1 MTQGRELREIAQ
13 KIRLDII
20 EAGFHSQNS
29 AHFGGCL
36 SLVEILTA
44 LYFKVANIATV
55 PNRDRIIL
63 SKGHG
68 ALALYATLYERGIIS
83 REQLFS
89 FETNGSEFIAHAHRD
104 IGLGL
109 EFSGGSLSLGI
120 SFGMGVAN
128 ALKIKKLE
136 DKVYIILGD
145 GELNE
150 GLVWESLM
158 FCVHRH
164 LNNVTVI
171 VDCNGLQIDGKTAEV
186 MNIAP
191 LKEKFDS
198 FGFHTEEV
206 DGHDIDMLCDA
217 LFHYNSSPRAIIAYT
232 TKGFGVSFMENNP
245 KWHYKGLAENKYKKA
260 IQEIKGNE

>member
-1 MTQGRELREIAQ
+1 MSQERELREIAQ
-13 KIRLDII
+13 RIRLDII
-20 EAGFHSQNS
+20 EAGFHSKSS

-36 SLVEILTA
+36 SLVEILMA
-44 LYFKVANIATV
+44 LYFKIANITTG
-55 PNRDRIIL
+55 PKRDRVIL

-68 ALALYATLYERGIIS
+68 ALALYAILYERGLIS

-89 FETNGSEFIAHAHRD
+89 FEANGSEFIAHAHRNID
-104 IGLGL
+104 LGL

-120 SFGMGVAN
+120 SFGMGVAS
-128 ALKIKKLE
+128 ALKIKNLKNQ
-136 DKVYIILGD
+136 VYIILGD

-158 FCVHRH
+158 FCNHRH

-171 VDCNGLQIDGKTAEV
+171 VDSNGLQIDGRTVDV
-186 MNIAP
+186 MNITP

-206 DGHDIDMLCDA
+206 DGHDIDMLCNT
-217 LFHYNSSPRAIIAYT
+217 LSHYSNSPRAIIAHT
-232 TKGFGVSFMENNP
+232 KKGFGVSFMENNP
-245 KWHYKGLAENKYKKA
+245 KWHYKGLTENKYKKA
-260 IQEIKGNE
+260 IQEIKGDE